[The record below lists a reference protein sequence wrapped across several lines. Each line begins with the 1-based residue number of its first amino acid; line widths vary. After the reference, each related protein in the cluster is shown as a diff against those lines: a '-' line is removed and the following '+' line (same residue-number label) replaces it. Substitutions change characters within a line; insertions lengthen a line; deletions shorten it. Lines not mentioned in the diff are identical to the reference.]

1 MNRAIAIIAA
11 AAVLA
16 PAGAAARQHEAP
28 GTAGVVARAA
38 QTHEQTHEQTPAERR
53 TAERVR
59 QMAARERART
69 EQNRRDDREEQ
80 SEKTS
85 RTLRVS
91 ELDLS
96 NLSGDITITRGGGS
110 SVQLEAVKVARART
124 AEEAREMLKYVS
136 IDVSERGS
144 RAEVKAVYS
153 GHQERARERRNLNV
167 SVRYTVTA
175 PEGTKIS
182 ASSLSGSIS
191 VSDIKGELS
200 LVTLSGDVRVTN
212 AARVL
217 SAKSTSG
224 DVEIAG
230 LRSDIGLEA
239 NAVSGAVRLR
249 DSSAPR
255 VRLGSVSGDIVVTNV
270 QSGRIAAETMSGNVT
285 FTTPLE
291 KNGRYELS
299 SHSGVIRVV
308 PTGNTGF
315 EVDADS
321 FSGNIRSEIALKD
334 ERQGV
339 ADIDRRGRGG
349 RTRSLR
355 GIFGDGSAIL
365 DITTFSGTVV
375 IGQSR

>member
-16 PAGAAARQHEAP
+16 PAGAAA
-28 GTAGVVARAA
+28 
-38 QTHEQTHEQTPAERR
+38 
-53 TAERVR
+53 
-59 QMAARERART
+59 
-69 EQNRRDDREEQ
+69 QNRRDNREEQ

-96 NLSGDITITRGGGS
+96 NLSGDITITRGGGG
-110 SVQLEAVKVARART
+110 SVQLEAVKIARART
-124 AEEAREMLKYVS
+124 ADEAREMLKYVS
-136 IDVSERGS
+136 IDITERGS
-144 RAEVKAVYS
+144 RAEVKTIYS

-167 SVRYTVTA
+167 SVAYTVTA

-182 ASSLSGSIS
+182 ASSLSGTIS

-212 AARVL
+212 AARLL

-224 DVEIAG
+224 DVEISG

-249 DSSAPR
+249 DSSVPR
-255 VRLGSVSGDIVVTNV
+255 ARLGSISGDIVVSNV
-270 QSGRIAAETMSGNVT
+270 QAGRIAAETMSGNVT

-321 FSGNIRSEIALKD
+321 FSGTIQSEIALKD

-339 ADIDRRGRGG
+339 ADTDRRGRGG

>member
-1 MNRAIAIIAA
+1 MRTAFVMTALAA
-11 AAVLA
+11 TLA
-16 PAGAAARQHEAP
+16 PAGAIAGQPHDPAAHAR
-28 GTAGVVARAA
+28 TAVHVAQ
-38 QTHEQTHEQTPAERR
+38 QTQAERR
-53 TAERVR
+53 EVIR
-59 QMAARERART
+59 QREQQARERARA
-69 EQNRRDDREEQ
+69 EQNRRDNREEQ

-96 NLSGDITITRGGGS
+96 NLSGDITITRGGGG
-110 SVQLEAVKVARART
+110 SVQLEAVKIARAGT
-124 AEEAREMLKYVS
+124 ADEAREMLKYVS
-136 IDVSERGS
+136 IDITERGS
-144 RAEVKAVYS
+144 RAEVKAIYS
-153 GHQERARERRNLNV
+153 GHQERARQRRNLNV
-167 SVRYTVTA
+167 SVAYTVTA

-224 DVEIAG
+224 DVEISG

-239 NAVSGAVRLR
+239 NAVSGAVHLR

-255 VRLGSVSGDIVVTNV
+255 ARLGSISGDIVVTNV
-270 QSGRIAAETMSGNVT
+270 QSGRITAETMSGNVT

-321 FSGNIRSEIALKD
+321 FSGTIRSEIALKD

-339 ADIDRRGRGG
+339 ADTDRRGRGG